1 MNGKMDTELGRVIID
16 EEVIKT
22 LLEKHVNIVLCD
34 HVGREALEF
43 ALSVN
48 MKIIGGF
55 TGKPINAIYKLLSK
69 DETFFHKL
77 RYAREKDF
85 QDYDK
90 LKLCLNIEKIKM
102 FAKLFRDAKSC
113 VTHSHFDGPSRV
125 IFISDGI
132 EPDIF

>member
-1 MNGKMDTELGRVIID
+1 MVVGGFKCPITKTGH

-69 DETFFHKL
+69 DIKEDQHTHTCECDECHDEACDCHDEACDCHK
-77 RYAREKDF
+77 K
-85 QDYDK
+85 K
-90 LKLCLNIEKIKM
+90 
-102 FAKLFRDAKSC
+102 
-113 VTHSHFDGPSRV
+113 
-125 IFISDGI
+125 
-132 EPDIF
+132 